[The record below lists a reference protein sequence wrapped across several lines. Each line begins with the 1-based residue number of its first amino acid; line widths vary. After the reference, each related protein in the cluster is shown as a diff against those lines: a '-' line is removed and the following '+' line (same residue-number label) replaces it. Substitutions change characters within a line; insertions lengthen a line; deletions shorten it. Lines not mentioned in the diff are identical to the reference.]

1 MMAKTFNSPS
11 TLISSIYKMD
21 HLVLPISG
29 ERPSH
34 YLHLQMKEK
43 WPAQVH

>member
-1 MMAKTFNSPS
+1 MVAKTFNSPA
-11 TLISSIYKMD
+11 TLISSIYKMG

-34 YLHLQMKEK
+34 YLYVCK
-43 WPAQVH
+43 